1 VATSINP
8 GKEFPIGLNNIA
20 KVFAYIV
27 YRDTNLEIRL
37 WMSKWGFDG
46 ADLYPRTSRI

>member
-1 VATSINP
+1 MAISINP
-8 GKEFPIGLNNIA
+8 GKEFPTGLDNIA

-37 WMSKWGFDG
+37 LDEQMG
-46 ADLYPRTSRI
+46 I